1 MDFLLELLL
10 AMAVLFV
17 LARLGSMLFNRFG
30 FPGLIGEIL
39 VGIIIANIGLTE
51 LLNIVDSSGDNTEI
65 YTVIHAFAE
74 LGVIFLLFAVGL
86 ETKVKDLLGA
96 GKPALLAAVLGV
108 ILPFIAGLALIMMS
122 NGDMHAAMFMGAA
135 MVATSVGITA
145 RIIKDMK
152 LMDTREARI
161 IIGAA
166 VIDDV
171 LGMMV
176 LAIVKGMA
184 EDGVSITGIALLA
197 IQAVVFVVGII
208 LICKHVIPRVYD
220 YFDSKKRQAVS
231 EGKVP
236 WSINKLVL
244 AIIVC
249 LFMAAFAEY
258 IGLAAIIGAFLAG
271 MLFADH
277 AWEWDLEHKV
287 ETLTTFFISFFFLNV
302 GMQVDLGDLTDVH
315 VIIMAVIVILLALVT
330 KFIGCGFGAKLGDRE
345 IDKQGFSIIGVGMMP
360 RGEVG
365 IIVASIGLAS
375 KMLPQ
380 DLYAVVVL
388 MSVATTIIAPP
399 ILSKMFRKKYHEEY
413 KILPDDRTR
422 AFRIIGMD
430 SASYGSNDRIMEVRA
445 RARIWSLIISIRG
458 ARSC

>member
-1 MDFLLELLL
+1 
-10 AMAVLFV
+10 
-17 LARLGSMLFNRFG
+17 MLFSRLG
-30 FPGLIGEIL
+30 FPGLIGEII
-39 VGIIIANIGLTE
+39 VGVIVANTALAKWIHLDFGSD
-51 LLNIVDSSGDNTEI
+51 DSDI
-65 YTVIHAFAE
+65 YTVVYVFSE
-74 LGVIFLLFAVGL
+74 LGVIFLLFSVGL

-108 ILPFIAGLALIMMS
+108 ILPFVAGMALVMMA
-122 NGDMHAAMFMGAA
+122 NGEMHAAMFMGAA

-176 LAIVKGMA
+176 LAMVKGMS
-184 EDGVSITGIALLA
+184 EEGVSAVDIAILA
-197 IQAVVFVVGII
+197 IQATAFVLGVI
-208 LICKHVIPRVYD
+208 LICKYVMPKVYD
-220 YFDSKKRQAVS
+220 YFDKCKRKIVS

-236 WSINKLVL
+236 WSFNKLIMAV
-244 AIIVC
+244 IVC
-249 LFMAAFAEY
+249 LSMAAFAEF

-277 AWEWDLEHKV
+277 AWEWDLEHKI
-287 ETLTTFFISFFFLNV
+287 ETLTTFFISFFFLSV
-302 GMQVDLGDLTDVH
+302 GMQVDVNDLMNVS
-315 VIIMAVIVILLALVT
+315 VLIMAVIVILLALVT
-330 KFIGCGFGAKLGDRE
+330 KFIGCGFGAKLGDKE
-345 IDKQGFSIIGVGMMP
+345 LDKTGVHIIGVGMMP

-375 KMLPQ
+375 GVLPS

-399 ILSKMFRKKYHEEY
+399 ILSKLFRKKYEEEY
-413 KILPDDRTR
+413 KILPDDR
-422 AFRIIGMD
+422 I
-430 SASYGSNDRIMEVRA
+430 
-445 RARIWSLIISIRG
+445 
-458 ARSC
+458 

>member
-1 MDFLLELLL
+1 MEFLLELLVAL
-10 AMAVLFV
+10 TVLFI
-17 LARLGSMLFNRFG
+17 LARLGSMLFSRLG
-30 FPGLIGEIL
+30 FPGLIGEII
-39 VGIIIANIGLTE
+39 VGVIVANTALAKWIHLDFGSD
-51 LLNIVDSSGDNTEI
+51 DSDI
-65 YTVIHAFAE
+65 YTVVYVFSE
-74 LGVIFLLFAVGL
+74 LGVIFLLFSVGL

-108 ILPFIAGLALIMMS
+108 ILPFVAGMALVMMA
-122 NGDMHAAMFMGAA
+122 NGEMHAAMFMGAA

-176 LAIVKGMA
+176 LAMVKGMS
-184 EDGVSITGIALLA
+184 EEGVSAVDIAILA
-197 IQAVVFVVGII
+197 IQATAFVLGVI
-208 LICKHVIPRVYD
+208 LICKYVMPKVYD
-220 YFDSKKRQAVS
+220 YFDKCKRKIVS

-236 WSINKLVL
+236 WSFNKLIMAV
-244 AIIVC
+244 IVC
-249 LFMAAFAEY
+249 LSMAAFAEF

-277 AWEWDLEHKV
+277 AWEWDLEHKI
-287 ETLTTFFISFFFLNV
+287 ETLTTFFISFFFLSV
-302 GMQVDLGDLTDVH
+302 GMQVDVNDLMNVS
-315 VIIMAVIVILLALVT
+315 VLIMAVIVILLALVT
-330 KFIGCGFGAKLGDRE
+330 KFIGCGFGAKLGDKE
-345 IDKQGFSIIGVGMMP
+345 LDKTGVHIIGVGMMP

-375 KMLPQ
+375 GVLPS

-399 ILSKMFRKKYHEEY
+399 ILSKLFRKKYEEEY
-413 KILPDDRTR
+413 KILPDDR
-422 AFRIIGMD
+422 I
-430 SASYGSNDRIMEVRA
+430 
-445 RARIWSLIISIRG
+445 
-458 ARSC
+458 